1 MTLNS
6 STRRAVGAG
15 ALVAGLALSACTT
28 SGGEDGADATTTG
41 DKATTS
47 AVATTEEATTTTS
60 ATEGVGDRT
69 YTSTSSGYAFPVL
82 DAWDGPMDRGGA
94 RFWYVA
100 DPEDGFQ
107 PNVNV
112 LTQEKGD
119 QDLESYVS
127 ATESGLDTV
136 LEDPRMVRSSVTT
149 RGDGV
154 RIGAMEYTGSAE
166 GQDLHFSSTVIVSG
180 DRFVLATFTSPADRY
195 DELIGDVQP
204 SLDALSPA

>member
-28 SGGEDGADATTTG
+28 GGGEDATDTTTTG

-47 AVATTEEATTTTS
+47 AAATTDEAATTTA
-60 ATEGVGDRT
+60 ATDGVGDRT
-69 YTSTSSGYAFPVL
+69 YRSASSGYAFPVL
-82 DAWDGPMDRGGA
+82 DAWDGPTDRNGA

-100 DPEDGFQ
+100 EPQGGFQ

-112 LTQEKGD
+112 LTQDQGD

-127 ATESGLDTV
+127 ATESGLDSV
-136 LEDPRMVRSSVTT
+136 LDDAAMVRSSVTT

-154 RIGAMEYTGSAE
+154 RIGTMEYTGSAE
-166 GQDLHFSSTVIVSG
+166 GQDLHFASTVIVSG
-180 DRFVLATFTSPADRY
+180 DRFVLATFTSPADRW